1 MEQLQVKAA
10 EEPGFEVVG
19 EPRITSP
26 RGFTAAGLHA
36 GIKRKRKDLG
46 LIACEVPATA
56 AAVYTM
62 NAYQAAPLTV
72 TREGLAMEGK
82 MQAMIVN
89 SGNANACTG
98 SRGVE
103 DAREMRRETAR
114 WLNIPEHRVG
124 VASTGVI
131 GEPLPM
137 DRIGPGIPGLVKQLG
152 PSGHD
157 SFCQAILTTDTCIK
171 AVEVRLTVDGREV
184 RVAGA
189 AKGSGMIQPRMATM
203 LAFINTD
210 AAIEAPALQT
220 LLRQV
225 TDETFNMITVDGDC
239 STNDMVS
246 VMASG
251 LAGNDPLTPKH
262 PQWPVYYRAF
272 SHVARELAQLIARDG
287 EGATRLVEVV
297 VTGAET
303 EEGARRAAKAVVG
316 SSLVKTAVFGTD
328 PNWGRILCALGYS
341 GAPFDPE
348 RVDLYLGSVCA
359 VHQGCPVPMVEAA
372 AREALTLDPAR
383 IRIDL
388 NRGRAAATAWGC
400 DLTYDY
406 VRINASYR
414 T

>member
-1 MEQLQVKAA
+1 MEQLQVKATA
-10 EEPGFEVVG
+10 GTGIEMAG

-46 LIACEVPATA
+46 LITCEVPATA
-56 AAVYTM
+56 AAVYTL
-62 NAYQAAPLTV
+62 NTYQAAPLMV
-72 TREGLAMEGK
+72 TREGLAVEGK

-98 SRGVE
+98 PRGME
-103 DAREMRRETAR
+103 DAKEMRRETAR
-114 WLNIPEHRVG
+114 WLDIPEHLVG

-137 DRIGPGIPGLVKQLG
+137 HQIGLGIPNLVKELG
-152 PSGHD
+152 PAGHD
-157 SFCQAILTTDTCIK
+157 SFCQAILTTDTCTK

-184 RVAGA
+184 RVAGV
-189 AKGSGMIQPRMATM
+189 AKGSGMVHPRMATM

-210 AAIEAPALQT
+210 AAIERPALQS
-220 LLRQV
+220 LLRDV

-251 LAGNDPLTPKH
+251 LAGNDPLTPEH
-262 PQWPVYYRAF
+262 PDWPLFFQAF
-272 SHVARELAQLIARDG
+272 SHVARGLAQRIARDG

-303 EEGARRAAKAVVG
+303 REEARRAAKAIVG
-316 SSLVKTAVFGTD
+316 SSLVKTAVFGAD

-341 GAPFDPE
+341 GTRFISD
-348 RVDLYLGSVCA
+348 RVDLYIGSVCA
-359 VHQGCPVPMVEAA
+359 VQNGCPVPMMEVS
-372 AREALTLDPAR
+372 ARKALAQDPAR
-383 IRIDL
+383 IRVDL
-388 NRGRAAATAWGC
+388 KQGDAGATAWGC

-406 VRINASYR
+406 VRINANYR

>member
-1 MEQLQVKAA
+1 MEQLQVKVA
-10 EEPGFEVVG
+10 EEAEFRVAG

-26 RGFTAAGLHA
+26 QGFTASGLHV

-62 NAYQAAPLTV
+62 NTYQAAPLRV

-98 SRGVE
+98 ARGLE
-103 DAREMRRETAR
+103 DAKAMQREAAQ

-131 GEPLPM
+131 GETLPM
-137 DRIGPGIPGLVKQLG
+137 DRIQPGIPELVKQLD
-152 PSGHD
+152 SAGHD
-157 SFCQAILTTDTCIK
+157 SFCQSILTTDTRIK
-171 AVEVRLTVDGREV
+171 TVEARLTVDGREV

-189 AKGSGMIQPRMATM
+189 AKGSGMIHPRMATM

-210 AAIEAPALQT
+210 AAIEAPVLQS

-251 LAGNDPLTPKH
+251 LAGNEPLTPDH
-262 PQWPVYYRAF
+262 PQWPAYYQAF
-272 SHVARELAQLIARDG
+272 SYVARELAQLIARDG

-297 VTGAET
+297 VTGGET
-303 EEGARRAAKAVVG
+303 REGARRAAKAVVG
-316 SSLVKTAVFGTD
+316 SSLVKTAVFGAD
-328 PNWGRILCALGYS
+328 PNWGRILTALGYS
-341 GAPFDPE
+341 GARFHPD
-348 RVDLYLGSVCA
+348 RVDLYIGSICV
-359 VHQGCPVPMVEAA
+359 VRQGCPVSGVEELAK
-372 AREALTLDPAR
+372 EALVQDPAR
-383 IRIDL
+383 IEL
-388 NRGRAAATAWGC
+388 NLNQGEAEATAWGC

>member
-1 MEQLQVKAA
+1 MEQLQVKEA
-10 EEPGFEVVG
+10 EKGGYKVVR

-46 LIACEVPATA
+46 LIVCEVPAAA
-56 AAVYTM
+56 AAVYTL
-62 NAYQAAPLTV
+62 NTYQAAPLQV
-72 TREGLAMEGK
+72 TREGLAVEGR

-103 DAREMRRETAR
+103 DAREMRRKTAQS
-114 WLNIPEHRVG
+114 LNIPEHLVG
-124 VASTGVI
+124 VTSTGVI

-137 DRIGPGIPGLVKQLG
+137 DRIGEAIPGLAEQLDLV
-152 PSGHD
+152 GHEA
-157 SFCQAILTTDTCIK
+157 FCQSILTTDTCTK
-171 AVEVRLTVDGREV
+171 AVEVRLTVDGQEV

-189 AKGSGMIQPRMATM
+189 AKGSGMIHPNMATM

-210 AAIEAPALQT
+210 AAIETPVLQS
-220 LLRQV
+220 LLGRV

-251 LAGNDPLTPKH
+251 LAGNNPLTPEH
-262 PQWPVYYRAF
+262 PAWPAFYQAF
-272 SHVARELAQLIARDG
+272 SHVARQLAQMIARDG
-287 EGATRLVEVV
+287 EGANRLVEVTV
-297 VTGAET
+297 SGTVT
-303 EEGARRAAKAVVG
+303 EEEARKAAKAIVG
-316 SSLVKTAVFGTD
+316 SSLVKTAVFGAD

-341 GAPFDPE
+341 GAHFDPDQ
-348 RVDLYLGSVCA
+348 VDLHIGSVCL
-359 VHQGCPVPMVEAA
+359 VQKGCPQPLIEEV
-372 AREALTLDPAR
+372 AREALKCDPVH
-383 IRIDL
+383 IRVDL
-388 NRGRAAATAWGC
+388 KQGNAGATAWGC